1 MDLLAWT
8 PSGQV
13 ENTTPA
19 WRFFL
24 DSSQAERTIVRM
36 RLVADA
42 NVYLAVALEEPEK
55 QGIIEVTRGRTLTSP
70 EALPFEIGNALS
82 ALIRRGRL
90 SLQEAQSAWQ
100 ACSAITVELRSV
112 DVDAALEI
120 AAKHGIYAYDAY
132 YLQCAASLRSP
143 LLTLDQRLVRV
154 AVAVGVKVMEVK
166 R

>member
-1 MDLLAWT
+1 
-8 PSGQV
+8 
-13 ENTTPA
+13 
-19 WRFFL
+19 
-24 DSSQAERTIVRM
+24 M

-42 NVYLAVALEEPEK
+42 NVYLAVALNEPEK
-55 QGIIEVTRGRTLTSP
+55 QGIIDITRGRTLTSP

-90 SLQEAQSAWQ
+90 SLQEAHSAWQ

-112 DVDAALEI
+112 DVDAALEL

>member
-13 ENTTPA
+13 ENATPA

-82 ALIRRGRL
+82 ALIRRGKL
-90 SLQEAQSAWQ
+90 SLREAQSAWQ
-100 ACSAITVELRSV
+100 TCSAITVELRNV
-112 DVDAALEI
+112 DIEASLEL

-143 LLTLDQRLVRV
+143 LLTLDRRLARV
-154 AVAVGVKVMEVK
+154 AAAIGIKVMEVK